1 MQHNHTSVRTRGLQG
16 VALNSYGYDYDYER
30 PTASAARR
38 EEPKKPGPGEARRG
52 EPRAHDQHRGRL
64 LSAGRRLGLS
74 VRRGTACYL
83 GARAGGGSLRRA
95 FPRAGHAFEPSR
107 SRARTGQSKGTLQS
121 EARGAGGADLPRRLH
136 VPPHQPISQLCP
148 ACFICKISGRPKMG
162 WVHRCGLPGQRHAV
176 CRTNIS
182 GYAQRARTDVPLDRE
197 VSRHDKR
204 LARWTKDVARWTK

>member
-1 MQHNHTSVRTRGLQG
+1 MK
-16 VALNSYGYDYDYER
+16 VAAPPAEDAAQPHER
-30 PTASAARR
+30 PNQGAPGRRPKFLRLRLRLRASDGERRARR

-197 VSRHDKR
+197 VS
-204 LARWTKDVARWTK
+204 T